1 MSYIREIEGDSP
13 IYPYALQRLPR
24 DFPNV
29 SFMQPYEANDL
40 AQFGVFAVS
49 SVTKPEHDRM
59 TQRVAEIAPEKQG
72 GAWVQ
77 RWQVVDLTD
86 AEKAQAQAAIIK
98 EYTDAL
104 TRHLDAV
111 AQAKNYDNRITCAV
125 RAGYAG
131 PFQAEG
137 QAFAAWMDTC
147 NALGYQVMADVLA
160 GNIPMPTAQGLIDML
175 PDMEWPQ

>member
-1 MSYIREIEGDSP
+1 MHIREIEGDSP

-29 SFMQPYEANDL
+29 SFMQPFEANEL
-40 AQFGVFAVS
+40 AQFSVFPVAQAA
-49 SVTKPEHDRM
+49 KPDFDRM
-59 TQRVAEIAPEKQG
+59 VQRVAEIAPEKQG